1 MSSLDHLIKKLA
13 GASPSVTGTSEIIP
27 TEEGVE
33 KTNPVYVEKLAS
45 AVDFIVDSINIEEP
59 ATEKVAAPREPVAVE
74 DTSVSEI
81 STRLRASLAEKLKNK
96 HTETPEV
103 SNEASDEDEELIT
116 NVLNRLKNM
125 KASTQEEVKTGTETV
140 EDEINQIYN
149 IDDKNEP
156 QIEADGE
163 AAEKAAS
170 ANLSL
175 ADVLNAALG
184 TDEQTTDSDPVVGD
198 EVAKTAN
205 VQGSSGLNARK
216 DATKILKE
224 KLMAKIGGEEA

>member
-13 GASPSVTGTSEIIP
+13 GASPSVTETSENTPI
-27 TEEGVE
+27 EEVVE

-45 AVDFIVDSINIEEP
+45 AIDFIVDSLSIEEP
-59 ATEKVAAPREPVAVE
+59 ATEKVAAREPVAVE

-81 STRLRASLAEKLKNK
+81 STRLRSSLAEKLKSKN
-96 HTETPEV
+96 TEEPEV
-103 SNEASDEDEELIT
+103 ANAASDEDKELIT
-116 NVLNRLKNM
+116 NVLNRLRNM
-125 KASTQEEVKTGTETV
+125 KASTQEEVETGTETV
-140 EDEINQIYN
+140 EDEISQIYSM
-149 IDDKNEP
+149 DDENEP

-184 TDEQTTDSDPVVGD
+184 TDEQTNDSDQVVGD

-205 VQGSSGLNARK
+205 VQSSSGLNARK